1 MNTITQRPT
10 PETDAAAFDIPH
22 HGADGTGSRV
32 AVVHYQAA
40 RKLER
45 ERDEAREALSG
56 RTVSCSQRNEA
67 AKQLE
72 AMREAIKEAHKA
84 LLRLQTCE
92 GSPDIDVSGEA
103 RFGLHCGVEDRDC
116 QDRYDGADF
125 GYSQGVEKTLE
136 WAVNE
141 AKAALAAFPLESLK
155 IP

>member
-72 AMREAIKEAHKA
+72 AMREAIKEAEA
-84 LLRLQTCE
+84 LLIAVDNGAQQDVNGVNWYDRRKLAIAKLQ
-92 GSPDIDVSGEA
+92 P
-103 RFGLHCGVEDRDC
+103 F
-116 QDRYDGADF
+116 
-125 GYSQGVEKTLE
+125 
-136 WAVNE
+136 
-141 AKAALAAFPLESLK
+141 LK
-155 IP
+155 P